1 MVKKRE
7 GHTVIFSDLANQRI
21 KDNSCPTCGKPKNEW
36 TRRKDWRCCS
46 LDCTERFW
54 KEQVKVKSWQDLREK
69 CFERDGWKCVKCG
82 KQPTTFIRKGYESY
96 YHKVLKVEYMEAW
109 RGDMAT
115 IVDTLIADHIIAI
128 ALGGDEWDINNLQ
141 TLCPDCNK
149 IKTAEDAGKIAK
161 LRNIEK
167 KQSNGQMLLP
177 LAVNK
182 KEVTGFL
189 PHLKMWVSALRFYE
203 MQSPW
208 IQTS

>member
-1 MVKKRE
+1 
-7 GHTVIFSDLANQRI
+7 
-21 KDNSCPTCGKPKNEW
+21 
-36 TRRKDWRCCS
+36 
-46 LDCTERFW
+46 
-54 KEQVKVKSWQDLREK
+54 
-69 CFERDGWKCVKCG
+69 
-82 KQPTTFIRKGYESY
+82 
-96 YHKVLKVEYMEAW
+96 MEAW

-141 TLCPDCNK
+141 TLCPECNK

-161 LRNIEK
+161 LRDIEK